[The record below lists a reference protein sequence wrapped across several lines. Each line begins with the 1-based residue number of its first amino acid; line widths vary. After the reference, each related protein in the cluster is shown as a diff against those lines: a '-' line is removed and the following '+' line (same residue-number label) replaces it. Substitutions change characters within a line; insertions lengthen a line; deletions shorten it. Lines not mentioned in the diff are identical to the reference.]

1 LISLSKTSP
10 NENELNLIGVPA
22 PTFTRSPM
30 AESCPTQPFTGAE
43 HGSPPAHLLV
53 VGVIPLYSPQHYS
66 SILPSYASNTLLCRT
81 NVEGEF
87 STTRE
92 MIPGEK

>member
-1 LISLSKTSP
+1 
-10 NENELNLIGVPA
+10 
-22 PTFTRSPM
+22 M
-30 AESCPTQPFTGAE
+30 AESCPTQPFTRAD

-53 VGVIPLYSPQHYS
+53 VGVITLYSPQHCS

-81 NVEGEF
+81 DVEDEIL
-87 STTRE
+87 TTRG